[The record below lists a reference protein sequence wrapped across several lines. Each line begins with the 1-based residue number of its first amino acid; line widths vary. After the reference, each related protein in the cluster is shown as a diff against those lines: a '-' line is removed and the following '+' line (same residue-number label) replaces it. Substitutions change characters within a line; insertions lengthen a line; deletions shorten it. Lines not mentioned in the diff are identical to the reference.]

1 MERPYSYTVIA
12 QYEVF
17 AVSSLVVVVV
27 VVLAAIDF
35 KESASHRLYADTDC
49 MLRVQQ

>member
-1 MERPYSYTVIA
+1 MERSYSYTVIA
-12 QYEVF
+12 QCEVF
-17 AVSSLVVVVV
+17 AVSSLVVVV

-35 KESASHRLYADTDC
+35 KESASHRLHADTDC